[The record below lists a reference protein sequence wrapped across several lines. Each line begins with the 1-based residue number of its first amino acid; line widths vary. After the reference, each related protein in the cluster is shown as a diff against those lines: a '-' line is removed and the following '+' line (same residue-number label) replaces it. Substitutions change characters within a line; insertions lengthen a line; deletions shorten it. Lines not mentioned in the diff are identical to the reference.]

1 MSCGIY
7 RIVNKKCYVR
17 TEEHRNKMS
26 QILKDHKISEETR
39 RKISESLKK
48 RRIIQV

>member
-26 QILKDHKISEETR
+26 QILKDHKISEET
-39 RKISESLKK
+39 SESLKK